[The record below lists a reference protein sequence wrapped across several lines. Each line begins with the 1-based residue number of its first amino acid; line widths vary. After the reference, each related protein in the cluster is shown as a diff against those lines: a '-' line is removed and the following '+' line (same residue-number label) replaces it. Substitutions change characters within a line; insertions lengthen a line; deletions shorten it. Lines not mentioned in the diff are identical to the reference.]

1 MAFTCSTLMVDKQPP
16 EEFQEREKMKADKMC
31 EKVNGN
37 GNDIDVSVDD
47 HKPVVTVT
55 FTDFHS
61 FNSTKTIMEMRG
73 TAKTTTLQPH
83 WECQTSIQQRHYDE
97 VKFSSIILRI
107 ESLLEETI
115 AKKVKFSSQNSK
127 TGPSDPLTLLT
138 CVENTGQQLQ
148 FFDKAH

>member
-1 MAFTCSTLMVDKQPP
+1 MVDNQPT
-16 EEFQEREKMKADKMC
+16 EEFQEREKMKADEKC
-31 EKVNGN
+31 EKVNGV
-37 GNDIDVSVDD
+37 GNYIDVSVDD

-55 FTDFHS
+55 FTNFHS
-61 FNSTKTIMEMRG
+61 FYLTKTIVEIHG
-73 TAKTTTLQPH
+73 TAKTTTLQAH

-127 TGPSDPLTLLT
+127 TGPPDSLTLLN
-138 CVENTGQQLQ
+138 CV
-148 FFDKAH
+148 